1 MDSAGIAA
9 LRGQPLGA
17 TCKALPLDSDE
28 HLTIDE
34 IAGLR
39 WSVAEGALDFPVMT
53 LKESALAAN
62 IELMAS
68 YCRRHRV
75 QLAPHGKTTMAPQL
89 FLRQIMA
96 GAWGISAAT
105 VSQVRSFRAFGV
117 PRVLLANVLVDAGA
131 IRWIA
136 GELEADADFEFLCY
150 VDSIRGVQIME
161 QALPLGG
168 VARRVPVLIE
178 LGYVGGRSGC
188 RDRQQAAAVAARVA
202 ESPVLELRGVS
213 GFEGLIQA
221 SSPEQVVPHVEAFL
235 RELHE
240 LVVDLERKAL
250 FSRNRD
256 VLVSSGGSAYFDIV
270 IDTLGPDN
278 FDFPVTTILRS
289 GCYITHDVEMYELT
303 SPLAQRAKD
312 HGTLGLRPA
321 LELWATVWS
330 RPEPGL
336 AIIGF
341 GKRDAPYDYQLP
353 VAEKRWSSVDGQMRD
368 VRGRY
373 KFTALND
380 QHAFLQVPEDDEL
393 AVGDRLVCGISH
405 PCGAFDKWR
414 VLPVVDDDY
423 HVIDAIFTLF

>member
-1 MDSAGIAA
+1 MDSAKIAA

-17 TCKALPLDSDE
+17 TCKALPLDSDA
-28 HLTIDE
+28 HLTIDK
-34 IAGLR
+34 IAALG
-39 WSVAEGALDFPVMT
+39 WNVAEGDLDFPIMT

-62 IELMAS
+62 LALMAS
-68 YCRRHRV
+68 YCQRHRV
-75 QLAPHGKTTMAPQL
+75 ELAPHGKTTMAPQL
-89 FLRQIMA
+89 FQRQLEA

-105 VSQVRSFRAFGV
+105 VSQVRVLRAFEV
-117 PRVLLANVLVDAGA
+117 PRVLLANVLVDPGA

-136 GELEADADFEFLCY
+136 GELEADPDFDFLCY
-150 VDSIRGVQIME
+150 VDSIRGVQMME
-161 QALPLGG
+161 EALLSGG
-168 VARRVPVLIE
+168 LRRRLPVLIE
-178 LGYVGGRSGC
+178 LGYIGGRTGC
-188 RDRQQAAAVAARVA
+188 RDHEQASAVAARVA
-202 ESPVLELRGVS
+202 KSPVLELRGVS

-221 SSPEQVVPHVEAFL
+221 CSTEHVVPQVKAFL
-235 RELHE
+235 REFHDV
-240 LVVDLERKAL
+240 VVDLERRAL

-270 IDTLGPDN
+270 VDTLGPDN

-289 GCYITHDVEMYELT
+289 GCYITHDAEMYELT
-303 SPLAQRAKD
+303 SPLAQRATEQ
-312 HGTLGLRPA
+312 GAPALRPA

-341 GKRDAPYDYQLP
+341 GKRDAPYDYRLP
-353 VAEKRWSSVDGQMRD
+353 VADRRWSSVDGQMRD

-373 KFTALND
+373 EFTTVND
-380 QHAFLQVPEDDEL
+380 QHAFLRVPEDDEL

-423 HVIDAIFTLF
+423 HVIDAVFTLF

>member
-1 MDSAGIAA
+1 MDSAKIAA

-17 TCKALPLDSDE
+17 TCKALPLDGHA
-28 HLTIDE
+28 HLTVDE
-34 IAGLR
+34 IVARG
-39 WSVAEGALDFPVMT
+39 WSVAGGDLDFPVMT

-62 IELMAS
+62 IALMAS
-68 YCRRHRV
+68 YCRQHRV

-89 FLRQIMA
+89 FQRQLAA

-105 VSQVRSFRAFGV
+105 VSQVRSFRAFDV
-117 PRVLLANVLVDAGA
+117 PRVLLANVLVDPGA

-136 GELEADADFEFLCY
+136 GEIEADAHFEFFCY
-150 VDSIRGVQIME
+150 VDSIRGVEMME
-161 QALPLGG
+161 EALAPGRMG
-168 VARRVPVLIE
+168 RRLPVFIE
-178 LGYVGGRSGC
+178 LGYVGGRTGC
-188 RDRQQAAAVAARVA
+188 RDREQATALAARVS

-221 SSPEQVVPHVEAFL
+221 SSSEQVVQHVEAFL
-235 RELHE
+235 REFHD
-240 LVVDLERKAL
+240 LVVDLERRAF

-270 IDTLGPDN
+270 VDTLGPHN

-289 GCYITHDVEMYELT
+289 GCYITHDAEMYELT
-303 SPLAQRAKD
+303 SPLARRAIEQ
-312 HGTLGLRPA
+312 GAPVLRPA

-341 GKRDAPYDYQLP
+341 GKRDAPYDYRLP
-353 VAEKRWSSVDGQMRD
+353 VAEARWSFVDGQMRD

-373 KFTALND
+373 EFTALND
-380 QHAFLQVPEDDEL
+380 QHAFLRVPEDDDL

-414 VLPVVDDDY
+414 VLPVVDDEY
-423 HVIDAIFTLF
+423 RVIDAIFTLF